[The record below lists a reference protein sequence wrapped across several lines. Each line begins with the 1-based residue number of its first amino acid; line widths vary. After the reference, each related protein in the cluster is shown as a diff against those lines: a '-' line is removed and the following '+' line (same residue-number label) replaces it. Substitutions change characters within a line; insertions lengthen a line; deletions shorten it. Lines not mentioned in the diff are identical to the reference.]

1 MHTGKGHLIL
11 RDGRR
16 IPLTYQFGSAYDDA
30 RSGYLLC
37 DTSNLD
43 PALLHDRL
51 RVECD
56 DGTGILVAVM
66 HSSDRYLAVTGR
78 LYLASAA

>member
-1 MHTGKGHLIL
+1 MDTGKASLVL

-16 IPLTYQFGSAYDDA
+16 IPITYQFGSKFDDCRA
-30 RSGYLLC
+30 GYLLC

-43 PALLHDRL
+43 PAVLQDRL
-51 RVECD
+51 RVVCD
-56 DGTGILVAVM
+56 DGTDIVVAVM

-78 LYLASAA
+78 VLSLAA